1 MTDMIPAMA
10 SHLFYS
16 IIQNDPDEAAKLA
29 YALSEKNPDEIAH
42 FLLILSALGWFK
54 LLAAASTE
62 SAIISTAVSFENGLG
77 PW

>member
-29 YALSEKNPDEIAH
+29 YALNEKNPDEHVQTYITFALYVQTS
-42 FLLILSALGWFK
+42 FLGTAQWVEKLVLSY
-54 LLAAASTE
+54 
-62 SAIISTAVSFENGLG
+62 
-77 PW
+77 